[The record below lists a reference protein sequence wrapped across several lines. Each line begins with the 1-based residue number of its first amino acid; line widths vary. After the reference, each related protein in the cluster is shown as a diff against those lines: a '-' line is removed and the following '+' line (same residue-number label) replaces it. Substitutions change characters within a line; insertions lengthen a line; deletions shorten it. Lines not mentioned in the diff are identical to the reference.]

1 MKKFSGRHSLA
12 LPTVLLV
19 MLTLGACSSSSDSSA
34 DDSDDSDDIEDE
46 VAEDVDAGPSFR
58 VARIDIDAGNDGTVD
73 QQFFEVYDS
82 QGLLISEFFDSDLDG
97 VADRE
102 FSFVY
107 QGGNLFNVADDADLD
122 GTRDFFTF
130 FSYDNNGVL
139 LTETAMDGLNGPEVQ
154 RIDYLQDTS
163 GQLTG
168 ANFDLNADG
177 AVDEVASY
185 TFNSAGT
192 VDVIEFDQNL
202 DNVTDLVISF
212 EYGEVGEVLT
222 RTSQLA
228 DSTITSVWTYV
239 YEEGACDPL
248 SERQPRIVTCVN
260 GLFLPPLN

>member
-1 MKKFSGRHSLA
+1 MQKLSGRHSLA
-12 LPTVLLV
+12 LSMGLFLV
-19 MLTLGACSSSSDSSA
+19 LTLGACSSSSDPVVE
-34 DDSDDSDDIEDE
+34 DNDDIGDE
-46 VAEDVDAGPSFR
+46 FGDEGDDEPSFR
-58 VARIDIDAGNDGTVD
+58 LARIDIDVGNDGTVD
-73 QQFFEVYDS
+73 EQFIEVYDS
-82 QGLLISEFFDSDLDG
+82 QGLLISEFLDSDFDG
-97 VADRE
+97 IADRE

-107 QGGNLFNVADDADLD
+107 QGGSLFNVAEDSNLD

-139 LTETAMDGLNGPEVQ
+139 LNETAMEGLNGPEIQ

-168 ANFDLNADG
+168 ANFDFNADG

-192 VDVIEFDQNL
+192 VDEIEFDQNL

-212 EYGEVGEVLT
+212 AYGEVGEVLT
-222 RTSQLA
+222 RTTQLA

-248 SERQPRIVTCVN
+248 SERQPRIATCVN